1 MFNRKVSIWVIPLVV
16 ILSIS
21 MTVIGMAWG
30 LQKVTHNAEGALQFL
45 YTLGRI
51 HSGYVGEYT
60 DKKLFEGAMHGLVE
74 SLDDPYSEY
83 LNEEGFARLNE
94 MTDGTFGGIG
104 VVLGQRNKEFV
115 VVSPMEGSPGA
126 KAGIEAGDKIL
137 KVNDVDT
144 KGRSLEDVVST
155 IRGKKGTNVKLLL
168 EHKNGEQFTADIVR
182 DDIKIKSVA
191 GKMLPD
197 SKIGYIRI
205 SMFNENTGEE
215 FKKAYEKLEQEG
227 MQATL
232 LDLRHNPGGL
242 LGECVKVANYIVP
255 KGPVVSITDKK
266 GKTQVYKSKLE
277 KVKYPLAVLIDHGSA
292 SASEIVSGAV
302 QDTKAGK
309 LFGVKTYGKGCVQ
322 SVFHITADTGL
333 KLTTAMYYTPS
344 GRSIHK
350 VGVEPDVE
358 IELPEKAV
366 TDEQLKKADRQRAS
380 YYNYYATGTWGDV
393 NNYDLCVDT
402 GTLGIEGCVELIC
415 KCVEIKKKMIEDKEK
430 EW

>member
-1 MFNRKVSIWVIPLVV
+1 MLNLFKKKISINVWLLP
-16 ILSIS
+16 IL
-21 MTVIGMAWG
+21 VIGIVTLTLISVFWG
-30 LQKVTHNAEGALQFL
+30 MHKLTHNAGGTLQFL
-45 YTLGRI
+45 YTLGKIR
-51 HSGYVGEYT
+51 SSYVGEYT

-74 SLDDPYSEY
+74 GLDDPYSEY
-83 LNEEGFARLNE
+83 LDEKGFSRLNE

-144 KGRSLEDVVST
+144 KGRTLEDVVST
-155 IRGKKGTNVKLLL
+155 IRGKKGTSVKLLL
-168 EHKNGEQFTADIVR
+168 EHKNGQQFTADIVR
-182 DDIKIKSVA
+182 DDIKVQSVA
-191 GKMLPD
+191 GRMLPD

-205 SMFNENTGEE
+205 AMFNENTGEE

-242 LGECVKVANYIVP
+242 LTECVKVSNYIVP

-266 GKTQVYKSKLE
+266 GDTKVYESKLE

-292 SASEIVSGAV
+292 SASEIVSAAV

-322 SVFHITADTGL
+322 SVFHITTKTGL

-350 VGVEPDVE
+350 VGVTPDVE
-358 IELPEKAV
+358 IELPEKATV
-366 TDEQLKKADRQRAS
+366 DVQLNKAEEYLRDELKKR
-380 YYNYYATGTWGDV
+380 
-393 NNYDLCVDT
+393 
-402 GTLGIEGCVELIC
+402 
-415 KCVEIKKKMIEDKEK
+415 
-430 EW
+430 

>member
-1 MFNRKVSIWVIPLVV
+1 MFKKKVSIWVIPLVV
-16 ILSIS
+16 IA
-21 MTVIGMAWG
+21 TVSLTLIGVAWG
-30 LQKVTHNAEGALQFL
+30 LQKVTHNAAGAIQFL
-45 YTLGRI
+45 FTLGRI

-60 DKKLFEGAMHGLVE
+60 DKKLFEGAMHGMVE

-83 LNEEGFARLNE
+83 LDAEAFTHLNE

-115 VVSPMEGSPGA
+115 VVSPREGSPGA
-126 KAGIEAGDKIL
+126 KAGLEAGDKIL
-137 KVNDVDT
+137 KVNDTET
-144 KGRSLEDVVST
+144 KGRTLEDVVRT

-182 DDIKIKSVA
+182 DDIKIQSVA

-205 SMFNENTGEE
+205 AMFNENTGEE

-242 LGECVKVANYIVP
+242 LNECVKVSNYIVP
-255 KGPVVSITDKK
+255 KGPVVSITDKQGNTK
-266 GKTQVYKSKLE
+266 VYESKLE
-277 KVKYPLAVLIDHGSA
+277 KVKYPLAVLIDNGSA

-322 SVFHITADTGL
+322 SIFHITPETGL

-350 VGVEPDVE
+350 VGVSPDVE
-358 IELPEKAV
+358 IELPEKPTSDV
-366 TDEQLKKADRQRAS
+366 QLKKAEEYLR
-380 YYNYYATGTWGDV
+380 
-393 NNYDLCVDT
+393 
-402 GTLGIEGCVELIC
+402 EELA
-415 KCVEIKKKMIEDKEK
+415 KKE
-430 EW
+430 

>member
-1 MFNRKVSIWVIPLVV
+1 MLNLFKKKISINVWLLP
-16 ILSIS
+16 IL
-21 MTVIGMAWG
+21 VIGIVTLTLISVFWG
-30 LQKVTHNAEGALQFL
+30 MHKLTHNAGGTLQFL
-45 YTLGRI
+45 YTLGKIR
-51 HSGYVGEYT
+51 SSYVGEYT

-83 LNEEGFARLNE
+83 MDEKGFARLNE

-144 KGRSLEDVVST
+144 KGRTLEDVVST
-155 IRGKKGTNVKLLL
+155 IRGKKGTSVKLLL
-168 EHKNGEQFTADIVR
+168 EHKNGQQFTADIVR
-182 DDIKIKSVA
+182 DDIKVKSVA
-191 GKMLPD
+191 GRMLPD

-205 SMFNENTGEE
+205 AMFNENTGEE

-242 LGECVKVANYIVP
+242 LTECVKVSNYIVP

-266 GKTQVYKSKLE
+266 GNTKVYESKLE

-292 SASEIVSGAV
+292 SASEIVSAAV

-322 SVFHITADTGL
+322 SVFHVTTKTGL

-344 GRSIHK
+344 GRSIHQ
-350 VGVEPDVE
+350 VGVTPDVE
-358 IELPEKAV
+358 IELPEKATV
-366 TDEQLKKADRQRAS
+366 DVQLNKAEEYLRDELNKGK
-380 YYNYYATGTWGDV
+380 
-393 NNYDLCVDT
+393 
-402 GTLGIEGCVELIC
+402 
-415 KCVEIKKKMIEDKEK
+415 
-430 EW
+430 

>member
-1 MFNRKVSIWVIPLVV
+1 MFNKKVSIWLIPVTAFVTVV
-16 ILSIS
+16 FMLGC
-21 MTVIGMAWG
+21 MVWGM
-30 LQKVTHNAEGALQFL
+30 QKITHNVGGSMQFL

-51 HSGYVGEYT
+51 HSSYVGEYT
-60 DKKLFEGAMHGLVE
+60 DKKLFEGAMHGMVE

-83 LNEEGFARLNE
+83 LDEKGFTRLNE

-137 KVNDVDT
+137 KVNDADT
-144 KGRSLEDVVST
+144 KGRTLEDVVST
-155 IRGKKGTNVKLLL
+155 IRGKKGTSVKLLL
-168 EHKNGEQFTADIVR
+168 EHKNGQQFTADIVR
-182 DDIKIKSVA
+182 DDIKVQSVA

-205 SMFNENTGEE
+205 AMFNENTGEE

-242 LGECVKVANYIVP
+242 LNECVKVANFIVP

-266 GKTQVYKSKLE
+266 GKTQVYESKLE

-292 SASEIVSGAV
+292 SASEIVAGAL
-302 QDTKAGK
+302 QDTKAGR
-309 LFGVKTYGKGCVQ
+309 LFGTTTYGKGCVQ
-322 SVFHITADTGL
+322 SVFHITTSTGV

-350 VGVEPDVE
+350 VGVTPDVE
-358 IELPEKAV
+358 VELPEKATSDV
-366 TDEQLKKADRQRAS
+366 QLKKAED
-380 YYNYYATGTWGDV
+380 Y
-393 NNYDLCVDT
+393 LK
-402 GTLGIEGCVELIC
+402 EELA
-415 KCVEIKKKMIEDKEK
+415 KNEK
-430 EW
+430 

>member
-1 MFNRKVSIWVIPLVV
+1 MLNLFKKKVSINVWLIPVF
-16 ILSIS
+16 
-21 MTVIGMAWG
+21 VIGIMTLTLISVFWG
-30 LQKVTHNAEGALQFL
+30 MHKLTHNAGGTLQFL
-45 YTLGRI
+45 YTLGKIR
-51 HSGYVGEYT
+51 SSYVGEYT
-60 DKKLFEGAMHGLVE
+60 DKKLFEGAIHGLVE

-83 LNEEGFARLNE
+83 LDETGFSRLNE

-144 KGRSLEDVVST
+144 KGRTLEDVVST
-155 IRGKKGTNVKLLL
+155 IRGKKGTSVKLLL
-168 EHKNGEQFTADIVR
+168 EHKNGQQFTADIVR
-182 DDIKIKSVA
+182 DDIKVKSVA
-191 GKMLPD
+191 GRMLPD

-205 SMFNENTGEE
+205 AMFNENTGEE

-242 LGECVKVANYIVP
+242 LTECVKVSNYIVP

-266 GKTQVYKSKLE
+266 GNTKVYESKLE

-292 SASEIVSGAV
+292 SASEIVSAAV

-322 SVFHITADTGL
+322 SVFHITTKTGL

-350 VGVEPDVE
+350 VGVTPDVE
-358 IELPEKAV
+358 IELPEKATV
-366 TDEQLKKADRQRAS
+366 DVQLNKAEEYLKEELNNKK
-380 YYNYYATGTWGDV
+380 
-393 NNYDLCVDT
+393 
-402 GTLGIEGCVELIC
+402 
-415 KCVEIKKKMIEDKEK
+415 
-430 EW
+430 

>member
-1 MFNRKVSIWVIPLVV
+1 MLNLFKKKVSINVWLIP
-16 ILSIS
+16 IL
-21 MTVIGMAWG
+21 VIGIMTLTLISVFWG
-30 LQKVTHNAEGALQFL
+30 MHKLTHNAGGTLQFL
-45 YTLGRI
+45 YTLGKIR
-51 HSGYVGEYT
+51 SSYVGEYT

-74 SLDDPYSEY
+74 GLDDPYSEY
-83 LNEEGFARLNE
+83 LDETGFSRLNE

-155 IRGKKGTNVKLLL
+155 IRGKKGTSVKLLL
-168 EHKNGEQFTADIVR
+168 EHKNGQQFTADIVR
-182 DDIKIKSVA
+182 DDIKVKSVA
-191 GKMLPD
+191 GRMLPD

-205 SMFNENTGEE
+205 AMFNENTGEE

-242 LGECVKVANYIVP
+242 LTECVKVSNYIVP

-266 GKTQVYKSKLE
+266 GNTKVYESKLE

-292 SASEIVSGAV
+292 SASEIVSAAV

-322 SVFHITADTGL
+322 SVFHITTKTGL

-350 VGVEPDVE
+350 VGVTPDVE
-358 IELPEKAV
+358 IELPEKATV
-366 TDEQLKKADRQRAS
+366 DVQLNKAEEYLRDELMKR
-380 YYNYYATGTWGDV
+380 
-393 NNYDLCVDT
+393 
-402 GTLGIEGCVELIC
+402 
-415 KCVEIKKKMIEDKEK
+415 
-430 EW
+430 

>member
-1 MFNRKVSIWVIPLVV
+1 MLNLFKKKISINVWLLP
-16 ILSIS
+16 IL
-21 MTVIGMAWG
+21 VIGIVTLTLISVFWG
-30 LQKVTHNAEGALQFL
+30 MHKLTHNAGGTLQFL
-45 YTLGRI
+45 YTLGKIR
-51 HSGYVGEYT
+51 SSYVGEYT

-74 SLDDPYSEY
+74 GLDDPYSEY
-83 LNEEGFARLNE
+83 LDEKGFSRLNE

-144 KGRSLEDVVST
+144 KGRTLEDVVST
-155 IRGKKGTNVKLLL
+155 IRGKKGTSVKLLL
-168 EHKNGEQFTADIVR
+168 EHKNGQQFTADIVR
-182 DDIKIKSVA
+182 DDIKVKSVA
-191 GKMLPD
+191 GRMLPD

-205 SMFNENTGEE
+205 AMFNENTGEE

-242 LGECVKVANYIVP
+242 LTECVKVSNYIVP

-266 GKTQVYKSKLE
+266 GNTKVYESKLE

-292 SASEIVSGAV
+292 SASEIVSAAV

-322 SVFHITADTGL
+322 SVFHITTKTGL

-350 VGVEPDVE
+350 VGVTPDVE
-358 IELPEKAV
+358 IELPEKATV
-366 TDEQLKKADRQRAS
+366 DVQLNKAEEYLRDELKK
-380 YYNYYATGTWGDV
+380 
-393 NNYDLCVDT
+393 
-402 GTLGIEGCVELIC
+402 
-415 KCVEIKKKMIEDKEK
+415 EK
-430 EW
+430 

>member
-1 MFNRKVSIWVIPLVV
+1 MFNKKVSIWLIPVTAFVTVVFTLGCLV
-16 ILSIS
+16 
-21 MTVIGMAWG
+21 WG
-30 LQKVTHNAEGALQFL
+30 VQRLTHNAGGTVQFL
-45 YTLGRI
+45 YTLGKI
-51 HSGYVGEYT
+51 HSSYVGDYT
-60 DKKLFEGAMHGLVE
+60 EKKLFQGAMHGLVE

-83 LNEEGFARLNE
+83 LNEEGFAHLNE
-94 MTDGTFGGIG
+94 ITDGTFGGIG

-144 KGRSLEDVVST
+144 KGRTLEDVVRT
-155 IRGKKGTNVKLLL
+155 IRGKKGTSVKLLL
-168 EHKNGEQFTADIVR
+168 EHKNGQQFTADIVR
-182 DDIKIKSVA
+182 DDIKVKSVA

-205 SMFNENTGEE
+205 AMFNENTGEE

-242 LGECVKVANYIVP
+242 LNECVKVANFIVP

-266 GKTQVYKSKLE
+266 GETKVYESKLE
-277 KVKYPLAVLIDHGSA
+277 KVKYPLAVLIDNGSA

-322 SVFHITADTGL
+322 SVFPVTLDTGL
-333 KLTTAMYYTPS
+333 KLTTAMYYTPN

-350 VGVEPDVE
+350 VGVSPDVE
-358 IELPEKAV
+358 IELPEKATV
-366 TDEQLKKADRQRAS
+366 DVQLKKAEE
-380 YYNYYATGTWGDV
+380 YLKEEL
-393 NNYDLCVDT
+393 NN
-402 GTLGIEGCVELIC
+402 
-415 KCVEIKKKMIEDKEK
+415 KK
-430 EW
+430 

>member
-1 MFNRKVSIWVIPLVV
+1 MLNLFKKKISINVWLLP
-16 ILSIS
+16 IL
-21 MTVIGMAWG
+21 VIGIVALTLISVFWG
-30 LQKVTHNAEGALQFL
+30 MHKLTHNAGGTLQFL
-45 YTLGRI
+45 YTLGKIR
-51 HSGYVGEYT
+51 SSYVGEYT

-74 SLDDPYSEY
+74 GLDDPYSEY
-83 LNEEGFARLNE
+83 LDEKGFSRLNE

-155 IRGKKGTNVKLLL
+155 IRGKKGTSVKLLL
-168 EHKNGEQFTADIVR
+168 EHKNGQQFTADIVR
-182 DDIKIKSVA
+182 DDIKVKSVA
-191 GKMLPD
+191 GRMLPD

-205 SMFNENTGEE
+205 AMFNENTGEE

-242 LGECVKVANYIVP
+242 LTECVKVSNYIVP

-266 GKTQVYKSKLE
+266 GNTKVYESKLE

-292 SASEIVSGAV
+292 SASEIVSAAV

-322 SVFHITADTGL
+322 SVFHITTKTGL

-350 VGVEPDVE
+350 VGVTPDVE
-358 IELPEKAV
+358 IELPEKATV
-366 TDEQLKKADRQRAS
+366 DVQLNKAEEYLRDELKK
-380 YYNYYATGTWGDV
+380 
-393 NNYDLCVDT
+393 
-402 GTLGIEGCVELIC
+402 
-415 KCVEIKKKMIEDKEK
+415 EK
-430 EW
+430 

>member
-1 MFNRKVSIWVIPLVV
+1 MLNLFKKKISINIWLLP
-16 ILSIS
+16 IL
-21 MTVIGMAWG
+21 VIGIVALTLISVFWG
-30 LQKVTHNAEGALQFL
+30 MHKLTHNAGGTLQFL
-45 YTLGRI
+45 YTLGKIR
-51 HSGYVGEYT
+51 SSYVGEYT

-74 SLDDPYSEY
+74 GLDDPYSEY
-83 LNEEGFARLNE
+83 LDEKGFSRLNE

-144 KGRSLEDVVST
+144 KGRTLEDVVST
-155 IRGKKGTNVKLLL
+155 IRGKKGTSVKLLL
-168 EHKNGEQFTADIVR
+168 EHKNGQQFTADIVR
-182 DDIKIKSVA
+182 DDIKVKSVT
-191 GKMLPD
+191 GRMLPD

-205 SMFNENTGEE
+205 AMFNENTGEE

-242 LGECVKVANYIVP
+242 LTECVKVSNYIVP

-266 GKTQVYKSKLE
+266 GNTKVYESKLE

-292 SASEIVSGAV
+292 SASEIVSAAV

-322 SVFHITADTGL
+322 SVFHITTKTGL

-350 VGVEPDVE
+350 VGVTPDVE
-358 IELPEKAV
+358 IELPEKATV
-366 TDEQLKKADRQRAS
+366 DVQLNKAEEYLRDELKKR
-380 YYNYYATGTWGDV
+380 
-393 NNYDLCVDT
+393 
-402 GTLGIEGCVELIC
+402 
-415 KCVEIKKKMIEDKEK
+415 
-430 EW
+430 

>member
-1 MFNRKVSIWVIPLVV
+1 MSSFLLFNIITLYFLVCSGGDQVFNKKVSIWVIPLVV
-16 ILSIS
+16 ILTIS
-21 MTVIGMAWG
+21 MTVIGMVWG
-30 LQKVTHNAEGALQFL
+30 LQKVTHNAGGALQFL

-137 KVNDVDT
+137 KVNDADT

-155 IRGKKGTNVKLLL
+155 IRGKKGTSVRLLL

-322 SVFHITADTGL
+322 SVFHITPETGL

-358 IELPEKAV
+358 IELPEKSV
-366 TDEQLKKADRQRAS
+366 TDVQLKKAEEYLREE
-380 YYNYYATGTWGDV
+380 
-393 NNYDLCVDT
+393 
-402 GTLGIEGCVELIC
+402 LG
-415 KCVEIKKKMIEDKEK
+415 KKK
-430 EW
+430 

>member
-1 MFNRKVSIWVIPLVV
+1 MLNLFKKKISINVWLLP
-16 ILSIS
+16 IL
-21 MTVIGMAWG
+21 VIGIVTLTLISVFWG
-30 LQKVTHNAEGALQFL
+30 MHKLTHNAGGTLQFL
-45 YTLGRI
+45 YTLGKIR
-51 HSGYVGEYT
+51 SSYVGEYT

-83 LNEEGFARLNE
+83 MDEKGFARLNE

-144 KGRSLEDVVST
+144 KGRTLEDVVST
-155 IRGKKGTNVKLLL
+155 IRGKKGTSVKLLL
-168 EHKNGEQFTADIVR
+168 EHKNGQQFTADIVR
-182 DDIKIKSVA
+182 DDIKVKSVA
-191 GKMLPD
+191 GRMLPD

-205 SMFNENTGEE
+205 AMFNENTGEE

-242 LGECVKVANYIVP
+242 LTECVKVSNYIVP

-266 GKTQVYKSKLE
+266 GNTKVYESKLE

-292 SASEIVSGAV
+292 SASEIVSAAV

-322 SVFHITADTGL
+322 SVFHITTKTGL

-350 VGVEPDVE
+350 VGVTPDVE
-358 IELPEKAV
+358 IELPEKATV
-366 TDEQLKKADRQRAS
+366 DVQLNKAEEYLRDELKKR
-380 YYNYYATGTWGDV
+380 
-393 NNYDLCVDT
+393 
-402 GTLGIEGCVELIC
+402 
-415 KCVEIKKKMIEDKEK
+415 
-430 EW
+430 

>member
-1 MFNRKVSIWVIPLVV
+1 MLNLFKKKISINVWLLP
-16 ILSIS
+16 IL
-21 MTVIGMAWG
+21 VIGIVTLTLISVFWG
-30 LQKVTHNAEGALQFL
+30 MHKLTHNAGGTLQFL
-45 YTLGRI
+45 YTLGKIR
-51 HSGYVGEYT
+51 SSYVGEYT

-83 LNEEGFARLNE
+83 MDEKGFARLNE

-144 KGRSLEDVVST
+144 KGRTLEDVVST
-155 IRGKKGTNVKLLL
+155 IRGKKGTSVKLLL
-168 EHKNGEQFTADIVR
+168 EHKNGQQFTADIVR
-182 DDIKIKSVA
+182 DDIKVQSVA
-191 GKMLPD
+191 GRMLPD

-205 SMFNENTGEE
+205 AMFNENTGEE

-242 LGECVKVANYIVP
+242 LTECVKVSNYIVP

-266 GKTQVYKSKLE
+266 GDTKVYESKLE

-292 SASEIVSGAV
+292 SASEIVSAAV

-322 SVFHITADTGL
+322 SVFHITTKTGL

-350 VGVEPDVE
+350 VGVTPDVE
-358 IELPEKAV
+358 IELPEKATV
-366 TDEQLKKADRQRAS
+366 DVQLNKAEEYLRDELKK
-380 YYNYYATGTWGDV
+380 
-393 NNYDLCVDT
+393 
-402 GTLGIEGCVELIC
+402 
-415 KCVEIKKKMIEDKEK
+415 EK
-430 EW
+430 

>member
-1 MFNRKVSIWVIPLVV
+1 MLNLFKKKISINVWLLP
-16 ILSIS
+16 IL
-21 MTVIGMAWG
+21 VIGIVTLTLISVFWG
-30 LQKVTHNAEGALQFL
+30 MHKLTHNAGGTLQFL
-45 YTLGRI
+45 YTLGKIR
-51 HSGYVGEYT
+51 SSYVGEYT

-83 LNEEGFARLNE
+83 MDEKGFARLNE

-104 VVLGQRNKEFV
+104 VVLGQRNKEIV

-144 KGRSLEDVVST
+144 KGRTLEDVVST
-155 IRGKKGTNVKLLL
+155 IRGKKGTSVKLLL
-168 EHKNGEQFTADIVR
+168 EHKNGQQFTADIVR
-182 DDIKIKSVA
+182 DDIKVKSVA
-191 GKMLPD
+191 GRMLPD

-205 SMFNENTGEE
+205 AMFNENTGEE

-242 LGECVKVANYIVP
+242 LTECVKVSNYIVP

-266 GKTQVYKSKLE
+266 GNTKVYESKLE

-292 SASEIVSGAV
+292 SASEIVSAAV

-322 SVFHITADTGL
+322 SVFHITTKTGL

-350 VGVEPDVE
+350 VGVTPDVE
-358 IELPEKAV
+358 IELPEKATV
-366 TDEQLKKADRQRAS
+366 DVQLNKAEEYLRDELNKGK
-380 YYNYYATGTWGDV
+380 
-393 NNYDLCVDT
+393 
-402 GTLGIEGCVELIC
+402 
-415 KCVEIKKKMIEDKEK
+415 
-430 EW
+430 

>member
-1 MFNRKVSIWVIPLVV
+1 MLNLFKKKISINVWLLP
-16 ILSIS
+16 IL
-21 MTVIGMAWG
+21 VIGIVTLTLISVFWG
-30 LQKVTHNAEGALQFL
+30 MHKLTHNAGGTLQFL
-45 YTLGRI
+45 YTLGKIR
-51 HSGYVGEYT
+51 SSYVGEYT

-83 LNEEGFARLNE
+83 LDEKGFSHLNE
-94 MTDGTFGGIG
+94 VTDGTFGGIG

-144 KGRSLEDVVST
+144 KGRTLEDVVST
-155 IRGKKGTNVKLLL
+155 IRGKKGTSVKLLL
-168 EHKNGEQFTADIVR
+168 EHKNGQQFTADIVR
-182 DDIKIKSVA
+182 DDIKVQSVA
-191 GKMLPD
+191 GRMLPD

-205 SMFNENTGEE
+205 AMFNENTGEE

-242 LGECVKVANYIVP
+242 LTECVKVSNYIVP

-266 GKTQVYKSKLE
+266 GNTKVYESKLE

-292 SASEIVSGAV
+292 SASEIVSAAV

-322 SVFHITADTGL
+322 SVFHITTKTGL

-350 VGVEPDVE
+350 VGVTPDVE
-358 IELPEKAV
+358 IELPEKATV
-366 TDEQLKKADRQRAS
+366 DVQLNKAEEYLRDELMKR
-380 YYNYYATGTWGDV
+380 
-393 NNYDLCVDT
+393 
-402 GTLGIEGCVELIC
+402 
-415 KCVEIKKKMIEDKEK
+415 
-430 EW
+430 

>member
-1 MFNRKVSIWVIPLVV
+1 MLNLFKKKISINVWLLP
-16 ILSIS
+16 IL
-21 MTVIGMAWG
+21 VIGIVTLTLISVFWG
-30 LQKVTHNAEGALQFL
+30 MHKLTHNAGGTLQFL
-45 YTLGRI
+45 YTLGKIR
-51 HSGYVGEYT
+51 SSYVGEYT

-74 SLDDPYSEY
+74 GLDDPYSEY
-83 LNEEGFARLNE
+83 LDEKGFSRLNE

-144 KGRSLEDVVST
+144 KGRTLEDVVST
-155 IRGKKGTNVKLLL
+155 IRGKKGTSVKLLL
-168 EHKNGEQFTADIVR
+168 EHKNGQQFTADIVR
-182 DDIKIKSVA
+182 DDIKVQSVA
-191 GKMLPD
+191 GRMLPD

-205 SMFNENTGEE
+205 AMFNENTGEE

-242 LGECVKVANYIVP
+242 LTECVKVSNYIVP

-266 GKTQVYKSKLE
+266 GDTKVYESKLE

-292 SASEIVSGAV
+292 SASEIVSAAV

-322 SVFHITADTGL
+322 SVFHITTKTGL

-350 VGVEPDVE
+350 VGVTPDVE
-358 IELPEKAV
+358 IELPEKATV
-366 TDEQLKKADRQRAS
+366 DVQLNKAEEYLRDELMKR
-380 YYNYYATGTWGDV
+380 
-393 NNYDLCVDT
+393 
-402 GTLGIEGCVELIC
+402 
-415 KCVEIKKKMIEDKEK
+415 
-430 EW
+430 

>member
-1 MFNRKVSIWVIPLVV
+1 MLNKKVSIWVIPLVV
-16 ILSIS
+16 ILTVS

-137 KVNDVDT
+137 KVNDADT

-358 IELPEKAV
+358 IELPEKSA
-366 TDEQLKKADRQRAS
+366 TDVQLKKAEE
-380 YYNYYATGTWGDV
+380 Y
-393 NNYDLCVDT
+393 LK
-402 GTLGIEGCVELIC
+402 EEL
-415 KCVEIKKKMIEDKEK
+415 EKKE
-430 EW
+430 

>member
-1 MFNRKVSIWVIPLVV
+1 MCVLNLFKKKISINVWLLP
-16 ILSIS
+16 IL
-21 MTVIGMAWG
+21 VIGIVALTLISVFWG
-30 LQKVTHNAEGALQFL
+30 MHKLTHNAGGTLQFL
-45 YTLGRI
+45 YTLGKIR
-51 HSGYVGEYT
+51 SSYVGEYT

-74 SLDDPYSEY
+74 GLDDPYSEY
-83 LNEEGFARLNE
+83 LDEKGFSRLNE

-144 KGRSLEDVVST
+144 KGRTLEDVVST
-155 IRGKKGTNVKLLL
+155 IRGKKGTSVKLLL
-168 EHKNGEQFTADIVR
+168 EHKNGQQFTADIVR
-182 DDIKIKSVA
+182 DDIKVKSVA
-191 GKMLPD
+191 GRMLPD

-205 SMFNENTGEE
+205 AMFNENTGEE

-242 LGECVKVANYIVP
+242 LTECVKVSNYIVP

-266 GKTQVYKSKLE
+266 GNTKVYESKLE

-292 SASEIVSGAV
+292 SASEIVSAAV

-322 SVFHITADTGL
+322 SVFHITTKTGL

-350 VGVEPDVE
+350 VGVTPDVE
-358 IELPEKAV
+358 IELPEKATV
-366 TDEQLKKADRQRAS
+366 DVQLNKAEEYLRDELNKGK
-380 YYNYYATGTWGDV
+380 
-393 NNYDLCVDT
+393 
-402 GTLGIEGCVELIC
+402 
-415 KCVEIKKKMIEDKEK
+415 
-430 EW
+430 

>member
-1 MFNRKVSIWVIPLVV
+1 MLNLFKKKISINVWLLP
-16 ILSIS
+16 IL
-21 MTVIGMAWG
+21 VIGIVTLTLISVFWG
-30 LQKVTHNAEGALQFL
+30 MHKLTHNAGGTLQFL
-45 YTLGRI
+45 YTLGKIR
-51 HSGYVGEYT
+51 SSYVGEYT

-83 LNEEGFARLNE
+83 MDEKGFARLNE

-144 KGRSLEDVVST
+144 KGRTLEDVVST
-155 IRGKKGTNVKLLL
+155 IRGKKGTSVKLLL
-168 EHKNGEQFTADIVR
+168 EHKNGQQFTADIVR
-182 DDIKIKSVA
+182 DDIKVQSVA
-191 GKMLPD
+191 GRMLPD

-205 SMFNENTGEE
+205 AMFNENTGEE

-242 LGECVKVANYIVP
+242 LTECVKVSNYIVP

-266 GKTQVYKSKLE
+266 GNTKVYESKLE

-292 SASEIVSGAV
+292 SASEIVSAAV

-322 SVFHITADTGL
+322 SVFHVTTKTGL

-350 VGVEPDVE
+350 VGVTPDVE
-358 IELPEKAV
+358 IELPEKATV
-366 TDEQLKKADRQRAS
+366 DVQLNKAEEYLRDELKKR
-380 YYNYYATGTWGDV
+380 
-393 NNYDLCVDT
+393 
-402 GTLGIEGCVELIC
+402 
-415 KCVEIKKKMIEDKEK
+415 
-430 EW
+430 

>member
-1 MFNRKVSIWVIPLVV
+1 MFNKKVSIWLIPVTAFVTVVFTLGCLV
-16 ILSIS
+16 
-21 MTVIGMAWG
+21 WG
-30 LQKVTHNAEGALQFL
+30 VQSLTHNAGGTVQFL
-45 YTLGRI
+45 YTLGKI
-51 HSGYVGEYT
+51 HSSYVGDYT
-60 DKKLFEGAMHGLVE
+60 EKKLFQGAMHGLVE

-83 LNEEGFARLNE
+83 LDEKGFTRLNE

-144 KGRSLEDVVST
+144 KGRTLEDVVST

-182 DDIKIKSVA
+182 DDIKVKSVA

-205 SMFNENTGEE
+205 AMFNENTGEE

-266 GKTQVYKSKLE
+266 GKTQVYESKLE

-322 SVFHITADTGL
+322 SVFHITPKTGL

-350 VGVEPDVE
+350 VGVEPDVK
-358 IELPEKAV
+358 IELPEKAT
-366 TDEQLKKADRQRAS
+366 TDVQLKKAEEYLR
-380 YYNYYATGTWGDV
+380 
-393 NNYDLCVDT
+393 
-402 GTLGIEGCVELIC
+402 EEL
-415 KCVEIKKKMIEDKEK
+415 EKKK
-430 EW
+430 

>member
-1 MFNRKVSIWVIPLVV
+1 MLNLFKKKVSINVWLIP
-16 ILSIS
+16 IL
-21 MTVIGMAWG
+21 VIGIMTLTLISVFWG
-30 LQKVTHNAEGALQFL
+30 MHKLTHNAGGTLQFL
-45 YTLGRI
+45 YTLGKIR
-51 HSGYVGEYT
+51 SSYVGEYT

-83 LNEEGFARLNE
+83 LDETGFSRLNE

-144 KGRSLEDVVST
+144 KGRTLEDVVST
-155 IRGKKGTNVKLLL
+155 IRGKKGTSVKLLL
-168 EHKNGEQFTADIVR
+168 EHKNGQQFTADIVR
-182 DDIKIKSVA
+182 DDIKVKSVA
-191 GKMLPD
+191 GRMLPD

-205 SMFNENTGEE
+205 AMFNENTGEE

-242 LGECVKVANYIVP
+242 LTECVKVSNYIVP

-266 GKTQVYKSKLE
+266 GNTKVYESKLE

-292 SASEIVSGAV
+292 SASEIVSAAV

-322 SVFHITADTGL
+322 SVFHITTKTGL

-350 VGVEPDVE
+350 VGVTPDVE
-358 IELPEKAV
+358 IELPEKATV
-366 TDEQLKKADRQRAS
+366 DVQLNKAEEYLRDELKK
-380 YYNYYATGTWGDV
+380 
-393 NNYDLCVDT
+393 
-402 GTLGIEGCVELIC
+402 
-415 KCVEIKKKMIEDKEK
+415 EK
-430 EW
+430 

>member
-1 MFNRKVSIWVIPLVV
+1 MLNLFKKKISINVWLLP
-16 ILSIS
+16 IL
-21 MTVIGMAWG
+21 VIGIVTLTLISVFWG
-30 LQKVTHNAEGALQFL
+30 MHKLTHNAGGTLQFL
-45 YTLGRI
+45 YTLGKIR
-51 HSGYVGEYT
+51 SSYVGEYT

-83 LNEEGFARLNE
+83 MDEKGFARLNE

-144 KGRSLEDVVST
+144 KGRTLEDVVST
-155 IRGKKGTNVKLLL
+155 IRGKKGTSVKLLL
-168 EHKNGEQFTADIVR
+168 EHKNGQQFTADIVR
-182 DDIKIKSVA
+182 DDIKVKSVA
-191 GKMLPD
+191 GRMLPD

-205 SMFNENTGEE
+205 AMFNENTGEE

-227 MQATL
+227 MQAIL

-242 LGECVKVANYIVP
+242 LTECVKVSNYIVP

-266 GKTQVYKSKLE
+266 GNTKVYESKLE

-292 SASEIVSGAV
+292 SASEIVSAAV

-322 SVFHITADTGL
+322 SVFHITTKTGL

-350 VGVEPDVE
+350 VGVTPDVE
-358 IELPEKAV
+358 IELPEKATV
-366 TDEQLKKADRQRAS
+366 DVQLNKAEEYLRDELMKR
-380 YYNYYATGTWGDV
+380 
-393 NNYDLCVDT
+393 
-402 GTLGIEGCVELIC
+402 
-415 KCVEIKKKMIEDKEK
+415 
-430 EW
+430 

>member
-1 MFNRKVSIWVIPLVV
+1 MLNLFKKKVSINVWLIP
-16 ILSIS
+16 ILILGIITLTLIS
-21 MTVIGMAWG
+21 VFWSMHK
-30 LQKVTHNAEGALQFL
+30 LTHNAGGTLQFL
-45 YTLGRI
+45 YTLGKIR
-51 HSGYVGEYT
+51 SSYVGEYT

-83 LNEEGFARLNE
+83 LDETGFARLNE

-144 KGRSLEDVVST
+144 KGRTLEDVVST
-155 IRGKKGTNVKLLL
+155 IRGKKGTSVKLLL
-168 EHKNGEQFTADIVR
+168 EHKNGQQFTADIVR
-182 DDIKIKSVA
+182 DDIKVKSVA

-205 SMFNENTGEE
+205 AMFNENTGEE

-242 LGECVKVANYIVP
+242 LGECVKVANFLVP

-266 GKTQVYKSKLE
+266 GDTKVYESKLE

-302 QDTKAGK
+302 QDTKSGK

-322 SVFHITADTGL
+322 SVFPVTLNTGL

-350 VGVEPDVE
+350 VGVSPDVE
-358 IELPEKAV
+358 IELPEKASSDV
-366 TDEQLKKADRQRAS
+366 QMKKAEE
-380 YYNYYATGTWGDV
+380 Y
-393 NNYDLCVDT
+393 LK
-402 GTLGIEGCVELIC
+402 EELA
-415 KCVEIKKKMIEDKEK
+415 KKEK
-430 EW
+430 

>member
-1 MFNRKVSIWVIPLVV
+1 M
-16 ILSIS
+16 
-21 MTVIGMAWG
+21 
-30 LQKVTHNAEGALQFL
+30 
-45 YTLGRI
+45 
-51 HSGYVGEYT
+51 
-60 DKKLFEGAMHGLVE
+60 
-74 SLDDPYSEY
+74 
-83 LNEEGFARLNE
+83 
-94 MTDGTFGGIG
+94 
-104 VVLGQRNKEFV
+104 
-115 VVSPMEGSPGA
+115 
-126 KAGIEAGDKIL
+126 
-137 KVNDVDT
+137 
-144 KGRSLEDVVST
+144 
-155 IRGKKGTNVKLLL
+155 LL

-366 TDEQLKKADRQRAS
+366 TDEQLKKAEE
-380 YYNYYATGTWGDV
+380 Y
-393 NNYDLCVDT
+393 LK
-402 GTLGIEGCVELIC
+402 EEL
-415 KCVEIKKKMIEDKEK
+415 EKKGN
-430 EW
+430 

>member
-1 MFNRKVSIWVIPLVV
+1 MLNLFKKKISINVWLLP
-16 ILSIS
+16 IL
-21 MTVIGMAWG
+21 VIGIVAMTLISVFWG
-30 LQKVTHNAEGALQFL
+30 MHKLTHNAGGTLQFL
-45 YTLGRI
+45 YTLGKIR
-51 HSGYVGEYT
+51 SSYVGEYT

-74 SLDDPYSEY
+74 GLDDPYSEY
-83 LNEEGFARLNE
+83 LDEKGFSRLNE

-144 KGRSLEDVVST
+144 KGRTLEDVVST
-155 IRGKKGTNVKLLL
+155 IRGKKGTSVKLLL
-168 EHKNGEQFTADIVR
+168 EHKNGQQFTADIVR
-182 DDIKIKSVA
+182 DDIKVKSVA
-191 GKMLPD
+191 GRMLPD

-205 SMFNENTGEE
+205 AMFNENTGEE

-242 LGECVKVANYIVP
+242 LTECVKVSNYIVP

-266 GKTQVYKSKLE
+266 GNTKVYESKLE

-292 SASEIVSGAV
+292 SASEIVSAAV

-322 SVFHITADTGL
+322 SVFHITTKTGL

-350 VGVEPDVE
+350 VGVTPDVE
-358 IELPEKAV
+358 IELPEKATV
-366 TDEQLKKADRQRAS
+366 DVQLNKAEEYLRDELKK
-380 YYNYYATGTWGDV
+380 
-393 NNYDLCVDT
+393 
-402 GTLGIEGCVELIC
+402 
-415 KCVEIKKKMIEDKEK
+415 EK
-430 EW
+430 

>member
-1 MFNRKVSIWVIPLVV
+1 MLNLFKKKISINVWLLP
-16 ILSIS
+16 IL
-21 MTVIGMAWG
+21 VIGIVTLTLISVFWG
-30 LQKVTHNAEGALQFL
+30 MHKLTHNAGGTLQFL
-45 YTLGRI
+45 YTLGKIR
-51 HSGYVGEYT
+51 SSYVGEYT

-83 LNEEGFARLNE
+83 MDEKGFARLNE

-144 KGRSLEDVVST
+144 KGRTLEDVVST
-155 IRGKKGTNVKLLL
+155 IRGKKGTSVKLLL
-168 EHKNGEQFTADIVR
+168 EHKNGQQFTADIVR
-182 DDIKIKSVA
+182 DDIKVQSVA
-191 GKMLPD
+191 GRMLPD

-205 SMFNENTGEE
+205 AMFNENTGEE

-242 LGECVKVANYIVP
+242 LTECVKVSNYIVP

-266 GKTQVYKSKLE
+266 GNTKVYESKLE

-292 SASEIVSGAV
+292 SASEIVSAAV

-322 SVFHITADTGL
+322 SVFHITTKTGL

-350 VGVEPDVE
+350 VGVTPDVE
-358 IELPEKAV
+358 IELPEKATV
-366 TDEQLKKADRQRAS
+366 DVQLNKAEEYLRDELMKR
-380 YYNYYATGTWGDV
+380 
-393 NNYDLCVDT
+393 
-402 GTLGIEGCVELIC
+402 
-415 KCVEIKKKMIEDKEK
+415 
-430 EW
+430 

>member
-1 MFNRKVSIWVIPLVV
+1 MLNLFKKKISINVWLLP
-16 ILSIS
+16 IL
-21 MTVIGMAWG
+21 VIGIVTLTLISVFWG
-30 LQKVTHNAEGALQFL
+30 MHKLTHNAGGTLQFL
-45 YTLGRI
+45 YTLGKIR
-51 HSGYVGEYT
+51 SSYVGEYT

-74 SLDDPYSEY
+74 GLDDPYSEY
-83 LNEEGFARLNE
+83 LDEKGFSRLNE

-144 KGRSLEDVVST
+144 KGRTLEDVVST
-155 IRGKKGTNVKLLL
+155 IRGKKGTSVKLLL
-168 EHKNGEQFTADIVR
+168 EHKNGQQFTADIVR
-182 DDIKIKSVA
+182 DDIKVQSVA
-191 GKMLPD
+191 GRMLPD

-205 SMFNENTGEE
+205 AMFNENTGEE

-242 LGECVKVANYIVP
+242 LTECVKVSNYIVP

-266 GKTQVYKSKLE
+266 GNTKVYESKLE

-292 SASEIVSGAV
+292 SASEIVSAAV

-322 SVFHITADTGL
+322 SVFHVTTKTGL

-350 VGVEPDVE
+350 VGVTPDVE
-358 IELPEKAV
+358 IELPEKATV
-366 TDEQLKKADRQRAS
+366 DVQLNKAEEYLRDELKK
-380 YYNYYATGTWGDV
+380 
-393 NNYDLCVDT
+393 
-402 GTLGIEGCVELIC
+402 
-415 KCVEIKKKMIEDKEK
+415 EK
-430 EW
+430 

>member
-1 MFNRKVSIWVIPLVV
+1 MFNKKVSIWLIPVTAFVTVV
-16 ILSIS
+16 FMLGC
-21 MTVIGMAWG
+21 MVWGM
-30 LQKVTHNAEGALQFL
+30 QKITHNVGGSMQFL

-51 HSGYVGEYT
+51 HSSYVGEYT
-60 DKKLFEGAMHGLVE
+60 DKKLFEGAMHGMVE

-83 LNEEGFARLNE
+83 LDEKGFTRLNE

-137 KVNDVDT
+137 KVNDADT
-144 KGRSLEDVVST
+144 KGRTLEDVVST
-155 IRGKKGTNVKLLL
+155 IRGKKGTSVKLLL
-168 EHKNGEQFTADIVR
+168 EHKNGQQFTADIVR
-182 DDIKIKSVA
+182 DDIKVQSVA

-205 SMFNENTGEE
+205 AMFNENTGEE

-242 LGECVKVANYIVP
+242 LNECVKVANFIVP

-266 GKTQVYKSKLE
+266 GKTQVYESKLE

-292 SASEIVSGAV
+292 SASEIVAGAL
-302 QDTKAGK
+302 QDTKAGR
-309 LFGVKTYGKGCVQ
+309 LFGTTTYGKGCVQ
-322 SVFHITADTGL
+322 SVFHITTSTGV

-350 VGVEPDVE
+350 VGVTPDVE
-358 IELPEKAV
+358 VELPEKAASDV
-366 TDEQLKKADRQRAS
+366 QLKKAEE
-380 YYNYYATGTWGDV
+380 Y
-393 NNYDLCVDT
+393 L
-402 GTLGIEGCVELIC
+402 
-415 KCVEIKKKMIEDKEK
+415 KEQLVRPEAEK
-430 EW
+430 GK

>member
-1 MFNRKVSIWVIPLVV
+1 MLNLFKKKISINVWLLP
-16 ILSIS
+16 IL
-21 MTVIGMAWG
+21 VIGIVTLTLISVFWG
-30 LQKVTHNAEGALQFL
+30 MHKLTHNAGGTLQFL
-45 YTLGRI
+45 YTLGKIR
-51 HSGYVGEYT
+51 SSYVGEYT

-83 LNEEGFARLNE
+83 LDEKGFSRLNE

-144 KGRSLEDVVST
+144 KGRTLEDVVST
-155 IRGKKGTNVKLLL
+155 IRGKKGTSVKLLL
-168 EHKNGEQFTADIVR
+168 EHKNGQQFTADIVR
-182 DDIKIKSVA
+182 DDIKVQSVA
-191 GKMLPD
+191 GRMLPD

-205 SMFNENTGEE
+205 AMFNENTGEE

-242 LGECVKVANYIVP
+242 LTECVKVSNYIVP

-266 GKTQVYKSKLE
+266 GNTKVYESKLE
-277 KVKYPLAVLIDHGSA
+277 RVKYPLAVLIDHGSA
-292 SASEIVSGAV
+292 SASEIVSAAV

-322 SVFHITADTGL
+322 SVFHITTKTGL

-350 VGVEPDVE
+350 VGVTPDVE
-358 IELPEKAV
+358 IELPEKATV
-366 TDEQLKKADRQRAS
+366 DVQLNKAEEYLRDELKK
-380 YYNYYATGTWGDV
+380 
-393 NNYDLCVDT
+393 
-402 GTLGIEGCVELIC
+402 
-415 KCVEIKKKMIEDKEK
+415 EK
-430 EW
+430 

>member
-16 ILSIS
+16 ILTVS
-21 MTVIGMAWG
+21 MTLIGMAWG

-115 VVSPMEGSPGA
+115 VISPMEGSPGA

-137 KVNDVDT
+137 KVNDADT

-215 FKKAYEKLEQEG
+215 FKKAYEKLEQGG

-277 KVKYPLAVLIDHGSA
+277 KVEYPLAVLIDHGSA

-358 IELPEKAV
+358 IELPEKSA
-366 TDEQLKKADRQRAS
+366 TDVQLKKAED
-380 YYNYYATGTWGDV
+380 Y
-393 NNYDLCVDT
+393 LK
-402 GTLGIEGCVELIC
+402 EEL
-415 KCVEIKKKMIEDKEK
+415 EKKGS
-430 EW
+430 

>member
-1 MFNRKVSIWVIPLVV
+1 MLNLFKKKISINVWLLP
-16 ILSIS
+16 IL
-21 MTVIGMAWG
+21 VIGIVTLTLISVFWG
-30 LQKVTHNAEGALQFL
+30 MHKLTHNAGGTLQFL
-45 YTLGRI
+45 YTLGKIR
-51 HSGYVGEYT
+51 SSYVGEYT

-83 LNEEGFARLNE
+83 MDEKGFARLNE

-144 KGRSLEDVVST
+144 KGRTLEDVVST
-155 IRGKKGTNVKLLL
+155 IRGKKGTSVKLLL
-168 EHKNGEQFTADIVR
+168 EHKNGQQFTADIVR
-182 DDIKIKSVA
+182 DDIKVQSVA
-191 GKMLPD
+191 GRMLPD

-205 SMFNENTGEE
+205 AMFNENTGEE

-227 MQATL
+227 MQAAL

-242 LGECVKVANYIVP
+242 LTECVKVSNYIVP

-266 GKTQVYKSKLE
+266 GNTKVYESKLE

-292 SASEIVSGAV
+292 SASEIVSAAV

-322 SVFHITADTGL
+322 SVFHITTKTGL

-350 VGVEPDVE
+350 VGVTPDVE
-358 IELPEKAV
+358 IELPEKATV
-366 TDEQLKKADRQRAS
+366 DVQLNKAEEYLRDELKKR
-380 YYNYYATGTWGDV
+380 
-393 NNYDLCVDT
+393 
-402 GTLGIEGCVELIC
+402 
-415 KCVEIKKKMIEDKEK
+415 
-430 EW
+430 

>member
-1 MFNRKVSIWVIPLVV
+1 MFNLFKKKVSINVWLIP
-16 ILSIS
+16 IL
-21 MTVIGMAWG
+21 VIGIMTLTLISVFWG
-30 LQKVTHNAEGALQFL
+30 MHKLTHNAGGTLQFL
-45 YTLGRI
+45 YTLGKIR
-51 HSGYVGEYT
+51 SSYVGEYT

-83 LNEEGFARLNE
+83 LDEKGFSRLNE

-144 KGRSLEDVVST
+144 KGRTLEDVVST
-155 IRGKKGTNVKLLL
+155 IRGKKGTSVKLLL
-168 EHKNGEQFTADIVR
+168 EHKNGQQFTADIVR
-182 DDIKIKSVA
+182 DDIKVKSVA
-191 GKMLPD
+191 GRMLPD

-205 SMFNENTGEE
+205 AMFNENTGEE

-242 LGECVKVANYIVP
+242 LTECVKVSNYIVP

-266 GKTQVYKSKLE
+266 GNTKVYESKLE

-292 SASEIVSGAV
+292 SASEIVSAAV

-309 LFGVKTYGKGCVQ
+309 LFGVKTY
-322 SVFHITADTGL
+322 
-333 KLTTAMYYTPS
+333 MYYTPS

-350 VGVEPDVE
+350 VGVTPDVE
-358 IELPEKAV
+358 IELPEKATV
-366 TDEQLKKADRQRAS
+366 DVQLNKAEEYLRDELKK
-380 YYNYYATGTWGDV
+380 
-393 NNYDLCVDT
+393 
-402 GTLGIEGCVELIC
+402 
-415 KCVEIKKKMIEDKEK
+415 EK
-430 EW
+430 

>member
-1 MFNRKVSIWVIPLVV
+1 MNLFKKKISINIWLIP
-16 ILSIS
+16 IL
-21 MTVIGMAWG
+21 VIGIMTLTLISVFWG
-30 LQKVTHNAEGALQFL
+30 MHKLTHNAGGTLQFL
-45 YTLGRI
+45 YTLGKIR
-51 HSGYVGEYT
+51 SSYVGEYT

-74 SLDDPYSEY
+74 GLDDPYSEY
-83 LNEEGFARLNE
+83 LDEKGFSRLNE

-144 KGRSLEDVVST
+144 KGRTLEDVVST
-155 IRGKKGTNVKLLL
+155 IRGKKGTSVKLLL
-168 EHKNGEQFTADIVR
+168 EHKNGQQFTADIVR
-182 DDIKIKSVA
+182 DDIKVKSVA
-191 GKMLPD
+191 GRMLPD

-205 SMFNENTGEE
+205 AMFNENTGEE

-242 LGECVKVANYIVP
+242 LTECVKVSNYIVP

-266 GKTQVYKSKLE
+266 GNTKVYESKLE

-292 SASEIVSGAV
+292 SASEIVSAAV

-322 SVFHITADTGL
+322 SVFHITTKTGL

-350 VGVEPDVE
+350 VGVTPDVE
-358 IELPEKAV
+358 IELPEKATV
-366 TDEQLKKADRQRAS
+366 DVQLNKAEEYLRDELKK
-380 YYNYYATGTWGDV
+380 
-393 NNYDLCVDT
+393 
-402 GTLGIEGCVELIC
+402 
-415 KCVEIKKKMIEDKEK
+415 EK
-430 EW
+430 

>member
-1 MFNRKVSIWVIPLVV
+1 MFKKKVSIWVIPLVV
-16 ILSIS
+16 IA
-21 MTVIGMAWG
+21 TVSLTLIGVAWG
-30 LQKVTHNAEGALQFL
+30 LQKVTHNAAGAIQFL
-45 YTLGRI
+45 FTLGRI
-51 HSGYVGEYT
+51 HSGFVGEYT
-60 DKKLFEGAMHGLVE
+60 DKKLFEGAMHGMVE

-83 LNEEGFARLNE
+83 LDAEAFTHLNE

-137 KVNDVDT
+137 KVNDTDT
-144 KGRSLEDVVST
+144 KGRTLEDVVRT

-182 DDIKIKSVA
+182 DDIKIQSVA

-205 SMFNENTGEE
+205 AMFNENTGEE

-242 LGECVKVANYIVP
+242 LNECVKVSNYIVP
-255 KGPVVSITDKK
+255 KGPVVSITDKQGNTK
-266 GKTQVYKSKLE
+266 VYESKLE
-277 KVKYPLAVLIDHGSA
+277 KVKYPLAVLIDNGSA

-322 SVFHITADTGL
+322 SIFHITPETGL

-350 VGVEPDVE
+350 VGVSPDVE
-358 IELPEKAV
+358 IELPEKPTSDV
-366 TDEQLKKADRQRAS
+366 QLKKAEEYLR
-380 YYNYYATGTWGDV
+380 
-393 NNYDLCVDT
+393 
-402 GTLGIEGCVELIC
+402 EELA
-415 KCVEIKKKMIEDKEK
+415 KNE
-430 EW
+430 

>member
-1 MFNRKVSIWVIPLVV
+1 VFNKKVSIWLIPVTAFVTAVFMLCCMVW
-16 ILSIS
+16 
-21 MTVIGMAWG
+21 GM
-30 LQKVTHNAEGALQFL
+30 QKITRNMGGAVQFL

-51 HSGYVGEYT
+51 HSSYVGEYT
-60 DKKLFEGAMHGLVE
+60 NKKLFEGAMHGMVE

-83 LNEEGFARLNE
+83 LDEKGFTRLNE

-144 KGRSLEDVVST
+144 KGRTLEDVVST
-155 IRGKKGTNVKLLL
+155 IRGKKGTSVKLLL
-168 EHKNGEQFTADIVR
+168 EHKNGQQFTADIVR
-182 DDIKIKSVA
+182 DDIKVQSVA

-205 SMFNENTGEE
+205 AMFNENTGEE

-242 LGECVKVANYIVP
+242 LNECVKVANFIVP

-266 GKTQVYKSKLE
+266 GKTQVYESKLE

-292 SASEIVSGAV
+292 SASEIVAGAV

-309 LFGVKTYGKGCVQ
+309 LFGATTYGKGCVQ
-322 SVFHITADTGL
+322 SVFHITASTGV

-350 VGVEPDVE
+350 VGVKPDVE
-358 IELPEKAV
+358 IELPEKAASDV
-366 TDEQLKKADRQRAS
+366 QLKKAEEYLKEELARPEAEK
-380 YYNYYATGTWGDV
+380 GT
-393 NNYDLCVDT
+393 
-402 GTLGIEGCVELIC
+402 
-415 KCVEIKKKMIEDKEK
+415 
-430 EW
+430 

>member
-16 ILSIS
+16 ILTVS

-255 KGPVVSITDKK
+255 NGPVVSITDKK

-366 TDEQLKKADRQRAS
+366 TDEQLKKAEE
-380 YYNYYATGTWGDV
+380 Y
-393 NNYDLCVDT
+393 LK
-402 GTLGIEGCVELIC
+402 EEL
-415 KCVEIKKKMIEDKEK
+415 EKEK
-430 EW
+430 QKNAK

>member
-1 MFNRKVSIWVIPLVV
+1 MLNLFKKKVSINVWLLPILIIGIVALTLVSV
-16 ILSIS
+16 FW
-21 MTVIGMAWG
+21 GMHK
-30 LQKVTHNAEGALQFL
+30 LTHNTGGTLQFL
-45 YTLGRI
+45 YTLGKIR
-51 HSGYVGEYT
+51 SSYVGEYT

-83 LNEEGFARLNE
+83 LDEKGFSHLNE
-94 MTDGTFGGIG
+94 VTDGTFGGIG

-144 KGRSLEDVVST
+144 KGRTLEDVVST
-155 IRGKKGTNVKLLL
+155 IRGKKGTSVKLLL
-168 EHKNGEQFTADIVR
+168 EHKNGQQFTADIVR
-182 DDIKIKSVA
+182 DDIKVQSVA
-191 GKMLPD
+191 GRMLPD

-205 SMFNENTGEE
+205 AMFNENTGEE

-266 GKTQVYKSKLE
+266 GETKVYESKLE

-292 SASEIVSGAV
+292 SASEIIAGAV
-302 QDTKAGK
+302 QDTKSGR

-322 SVFHITADTGL
+322 SVFHITTKTGL

-350 VGVEPDVE
+350 VGVTPDVE
-358 IELPEKAV
+358 IELPEKATV
-366 TDEQLKKADRQRAS
+366 DVQLNKAEEYLKDELKK
-380 YYNYYATGTWGDV
+380 
-393 NNYDLCVDT
+393 
-402 GTLGIEGCVELIC
+402 
-415 KCVEIKKKMIEDKEK
+415 EK
-430 EW
+430 

>member
-1 MFNRKVSIWVIPLVV
+1 MFKKKVSIWVIPLVV
-16 ILSIS
+16 IA
-21 MTVIGMAWG
+21 TVSLTLIGVAWG
-30 LQKVTHNAEGALQFL
+30 LQKVTHNAAGAIQFL
-45 YTLGRI
+45 FTLGRI

-60 DKKLFEGAMHGLVE
+60 DKKLFEGAMHGMVE

-83 LNEEGFARLNE
+83 LDAEAFTHLNE

-137 KVNDVDT
+137 KVNDTDT
-144 KGRSLEDVVST
+144 KGRTLEDVVRT

-182 DDIKIKSVA
+182 DDIKIQSVA

-205 SMFNENTGEE
+205 AMFNENTGEE

-242 LGECVKVANYIVP
+242 LNECVKVCNYIVP
-255 KGPVVSITDKK
+255 KGPVVSITDKQGNTK
-266 GKTQVYKSKLE
+266 VYESKLE
-277 KVKYPLAVLIDHGSA
+277 KVKYPLAVLIDNGSA

-322 SVFHITADTGL
+322 SIFHITPETGL

-350 VGVEPDVE
+350 VGVSPDVE
-358 IELPEKAV
+358 IELPEKPTSDV
-366 TDEQLKKADRQRAS
+366 QLKKAEEYLR
-380 YYNYYATGTWGDV
+380 
-393 NNYDLCVDT
+393 
-402 GTLGIEGCVELIC
+402 EELA
-415 KCVEIKKKMIEDKEK
+415 KKE
-430 EW
+430 

>member
-1 MFNRKVSIWVIPLVV
+1 MFKKKVSIWVIPLVV
-16 ILSIS
+16 IA
-21 MTVIGMAWG
+21 TVSLTLIGVAWG
-30 LQKVTHNAEGALQFL
+30 LEKVTHNAAGAIQFL
-45 YTLGRI
+45 FTLGRI

-60 DKKLFEGAMHGLVE
+60 DKKLFEGAMHGMVE

-83 LNEEGFARLNE
+83 LDAEAFTHLNE

-115 VVSPMEGSPGA
+115 VVSPMEGFPGA

-137 KVNDVDT
+137 KVNDTDT
-144 KGRSLEDVVST
+144 KGRTLEDVVRT

-182 DDIKIKSVA
+182 DDIKIQSVA

-205 SMFNENTGEE
+205 AMFNENTGEE

-242 LGECVKVANYIVP
+242 LNECVKVSNYIVP
-255 KGPVVSITDKK
+255 KGPVVSITDKQGNTK
-266 GKTQVYKSKLE
+266 VYESKLE
-277 KVKYPLAVLIDHGSA
+277 KVKYPLAVLIDNGSA

-322 SVFHITADTGL
+322 SIFHITPETGL

-350 VGVEPDVE
+350 VGVSPDVE
-358 IELPEKAV
+358 IELPEKPTSDV
-366 TDEQLKKADRQRAS
+366 QLKKAEEYLR
-380 YYNYYATGTWGDV
+380 
-393 NNYDLCVDT
+393 
-402 GTLGIEGCVELIC
+402 EELA
-415 KCVEIKKKMIEDKEK
+415 KNE
-430 EW
+430 